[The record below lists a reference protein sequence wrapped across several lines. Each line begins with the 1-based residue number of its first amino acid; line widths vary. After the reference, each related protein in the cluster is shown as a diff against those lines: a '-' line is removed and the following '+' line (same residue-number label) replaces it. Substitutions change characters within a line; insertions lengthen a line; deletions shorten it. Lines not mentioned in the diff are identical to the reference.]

1 MGLRNSTVLCFD
13 CNQKYF
19 SAECDLSGGT
29 GNFIG
34 LAKYEK
40 LVKSCDCHMTYLIHY
55 FVL

>member
-40 LVKSCDCHMTYLIHY
+40 LVKSCDCHKTYLIHY